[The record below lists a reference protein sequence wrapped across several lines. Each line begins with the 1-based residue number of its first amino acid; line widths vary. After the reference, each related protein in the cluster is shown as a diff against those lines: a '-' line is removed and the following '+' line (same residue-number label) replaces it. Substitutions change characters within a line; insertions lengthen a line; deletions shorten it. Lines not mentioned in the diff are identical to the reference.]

1 MFILQHLDHVAIK
14 VSNLARSVQW
24 YCDILGMKHEF
35 QGLWGGVP
43 VMLSLGP
50 TWLALFPAAADGA
63 TPPYRPFVSIT
74 LPCAPTGQTLKP
86 PGGNCRPKASPLSF
100 RIMRS
105 ATPSTFP
112 TPTVIGWKL
121 QPMISLNCR
130 WRPCLGS
137 EGSEQHDYWP
147 L

>member
-63 TPPYRPFVSIT
+63 TPPLPAIRVDHVALRADRPNFEAARRELPAKGIPIVFQDHEISHSIYFSDPDGHRLEIT
-74 LPCAPTGQTLKP
+74 TYDLA
-86 PGGNCRPKASPLSF
+86 
-100 RIMRS
+100 
-105 ATPSTFP
+105 
-112 TPTVIGWKL
+112 
-121 QPMISLNCR
+121 
-130 WRPCLGS
+130 
-137 EGSEQHDYWP
+137 
-147 L
+147 